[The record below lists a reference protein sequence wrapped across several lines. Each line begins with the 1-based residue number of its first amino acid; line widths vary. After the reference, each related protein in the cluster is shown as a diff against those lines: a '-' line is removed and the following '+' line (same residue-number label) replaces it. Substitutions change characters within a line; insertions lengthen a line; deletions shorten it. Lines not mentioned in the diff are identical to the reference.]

1 MAPHFRI
8 NGTYYSLDNVPS
20 CPSNIHSFGFPS
32 TTVSFAVMTF
42 FSIVAAILITV
53 KYNSVKVFNRRVSE
67 KIISNT
73 YWILFYSAVA
83 LRYDSLFI

>member
-1 MAPHFRI
+1 MAPHFKV

-20 CPSNIHSFGFPS
+20 CPVQVHSFGFPS
-32 TTVSFAVMTF
+32 TTIVFAAMTF
-42 FSIVAAILITV
+42 LSIVAAVFVAI

-73 YWILFYSAVA
+73 FWIMFYCAVA
-83 LRYDSLFI
+83 LR